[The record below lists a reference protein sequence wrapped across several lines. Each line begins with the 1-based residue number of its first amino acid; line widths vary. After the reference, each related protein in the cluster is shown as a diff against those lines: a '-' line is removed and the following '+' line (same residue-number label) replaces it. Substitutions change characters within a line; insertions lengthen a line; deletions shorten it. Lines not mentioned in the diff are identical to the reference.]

1 MKQDDEREHDV
12 NVSNTRDNVHI
23 HALLPAFFVFLGR
36 LGHST
41 VTREQRTNVSR

>member
-1 MKQDDEREHDV
+1 MTQDAEREHDV

-36 LGHST
+36 PGS
-41 VTREQRTNVSR
+41 VNCYARQRTNV